1 MHKQIREKRE
11 QRAKIYE
18 QAKALLGKA
27 EIEKRSL
34 MADEQKS
41 YDKMIADMG
50 TLKTDI
56 ENLERAEQIESELRS
71 SAGPAAGR
79 PDPDGAGSRAGA
91 PTDPKSEI
99 RAAGFREFLAGGM
112 ATLTSEQRALQV
124 SDQSAA
130 GYLVAPEQFQTELIK
145 FLNNAVF
152 VRGMGTVIPVTSAQ
166 SLGVA
171 SLDAD
176 PADPDWTSELGTG
189 GEDSAMKVGKR
200 KFVPHPLAK
209 RIKVSRT
216 LLQLTAGGAETLVR
230 DRLGYK
236 MATTEENAFLNGDG
250 VNKPLGIF
258 VASSD
263 GVPASRDTV
272 NATSSTAP
280 EADALIAAKY
290 ALKGGYRGNAIWVL
304 HRDAIGKVAQLKG
317 SDGQYLWRMGMALNE
332 PDRLLNLPIMES
344 EYAPNAFT
352 AGTYYAALYGPKFYW
367 IADAF
372 GMSVQRLDELYA
384 EANQVGFISRSQ
396 VDGQPVLA
404 EAFVRVKTKP

>member
-27 EIEKRSL
+27 ETEKRSL
-34 MADEQKS
+34 TADEQKY
-41 YDKMIADMG
+41 YDKMFADMG
-50 TLKTDI
+50 TLKTEI
-56 ENLERAEQIESELRS
+56 ENFERAEQIESELRS

-79 PDPDGAGSRAGA
+79 PDPEGARSDA
-91 PTDPKSEI
+91 DPKSEI
-99 RAAGFREFLAGGM
+99 RAAGFRTFLAGGM
-112 ATLTSEQRALQV
+112 AALTPEQRALQV

-396 VDGQPVLA
+396 VDGQQVLA